1 MSKEIFK
8 EGKVFIQSDVENK
21 QLKEESEKLRNEEN
35 EKLRKEESEKLKKE
49 ENEKL
54 RKENEQLRKENER
67 FRQTKKSIE
76 KPIEIKIP
84 KENENTT
91 DFYPNLFDKNKFKN
105 ILAIIDKNTFN
116 YRHKR
121 GEFKYVDIA
130 DLVINIKNNKISEI
144 FTTKILNTL
153 NEIKNAE
160 IIKLK
165 KRTPRQK
172 ELLNLLNNLSDTI
185 LTDKTLESK
194 S

>member
-1 MSKEIFK
+1 M
-8 EGKVFIQSDVENK
+8 
-21 QLKEESEKLRNEEN
+21 
-35 EKLRKEESEKLKKE
+35 
-49 ENEKL
+49 
-54 RKENEQLRKENER
+54 
-67 FRQTKKSIE
+67 
-76 KPIEIKIP
+76 
-84 KENENTT
+84 
-91 DFYPNLFDKNKFKN
+91 FDKNKFKN
-105 ILAIIDKNTFN
+105 ILAIIDKSTFN

-130 DLVINIKNNKISEI
+130 DLLINIKNNKISEI

-194 S
+194 SQEEENENKDENDNKNKNDKIENENDKNENKNDKTLRLSKD

>member
-1 MSKEIFK
+1 M
-8 EGKVFIQSDVENK
+8 
-21 QLKEESEKLRNEEN
+21 
-35 EKLRKEESEKLKKE
+35 
-49 ENEKL
+49 
-54 RKENEQLRKENER
+54 
-67 FRQTKKSIE
+67 
-76 KPIEIKIP
+76 
-84 KENENTT
+84 
-91 DFYPNLFDKNKFKN
+91 FDKNKFKN

-172 ELLNLLNNLSDTI
+172 ELLNILNNLSDTI

-194 S
+194 SQEEENEKKNENENDNKNKNDKNENENEKMKIKMTKNFKAVKRLKRK